1 MAIPL
6 STTGSLGPA
15 FASARLVGL
24 TVRLA
29 YIHILVHPI
38 ANRAEPTFA
47 LLRYSLGGYRP
58 SKTDRLPVS
67 LAQIGGIEVRFSSS
81 EGWCFIDDSTWP
93 ESQVSQSP
101 TYAKHKNREHSNSV
115 Q

>member
-29 YIHILVHPI
+29 YIHVLVHPI

-58 SKTDRLPVS
+58 SKTDRLPVF
-67 LAQIGGIEVRFSSS
+67 LN
-81 EGWCFIDDSTWP
+81 WLT
-93 ESQVSQSP
+93 VSG
-101 TYAKHKNREHSNSV
+101 
-115 Q
+115 

>member
-1 MAIPL
+1 MAIPH

-15 FASARLVGL
+15 FAPARLVGL
-24 TVRLA
+24 AVRLA
-29 YIHILVHPI
+29 YIHILEHPI

-67 LAQIGGIEVRFSSS
+67 LAQISGIEVRFSSS
-81 EGWCFIDDSTWP
+81 EGWCFIGDSTGP
-93 ESQVSQSP
+93 ERPVSQSP
-101 TYAKHKNREHSNSV
+101 TYAKHRNRRTSNSV